1 MTKAKRTDL
10 VVVATAK
17 AKPGREAELLKALLD
32 VAGPTRAQPGCVSFA
47 LYRSGENASIVTAF
61 ERWTSTADHQR
72 HHQGAHVAR
81 LMAAM
86 GPVLAEPPS
95 ITAYEIMDEIEFA

>member
-1 MTKAKRTDL
+1 MTKAKKTDL

-17 AKPGREAELLKALLD
+17 AKSGREAELLKALLD

-47 LYRSGENASIVTAF
+47 LYRSKENASIVTAL
-61 ERWTSTADHQR
+61 ERWASKADHER
-72 HHQGAHVAR
+72 HHRDAHVAK

-86 GPVLAEPPS
+86 APTLAEPPS
-95 ITAYEIMDEIEFA
+95 ITVYETIDEVD